1 MSRKGFIEPYE
12 QLTPFITLN
21 ALSPNY
27 RASSVEKK
35 VALNL
40 YFLKDTGSITMTR
53 NTQINLDFIKV
64 RLWRY
69 AML

>member
-12 QLTPFITLN
+12 QLIPFITLN

-27 RASSVEKK
+27 RALSVEKK

-40 YFLKDTGSITMTR
+40 YFSKDTGSITMTR

>member
-1 MSRKGFIEPYE
+1 MSWKGFIELCE
-12 QLTPFITLN
+12 QLRPFIILN

-27 RASSVEKK
+27 RALSIEKK

-40 YFLKDTGSITMTR
+40 YFLKDTGSIAMTR
-53 NTQINLDFIKV
+53 NTQSVFIKV